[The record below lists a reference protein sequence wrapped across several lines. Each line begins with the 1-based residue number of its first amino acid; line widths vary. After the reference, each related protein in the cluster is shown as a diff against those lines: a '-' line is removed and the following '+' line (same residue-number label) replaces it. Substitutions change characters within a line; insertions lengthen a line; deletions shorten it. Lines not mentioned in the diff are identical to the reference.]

1 MSGDPVSWLLIEPGW
16 KVVGSDGEEI
26 GRVEEVI
33 GDSSHDIWDGLAVA
47 TGMLS
52 RPKYVAA
59 ERVARIEEGEVA
71 LELTKDAFASLDEWQ
86 EPPETAEIEP
96 EQAPLAT
103 RVEGSVEAPERDR
116 PERVPLV
123 RRILLW
129 LGIKH
134 D

>member
-1 MSGDPVSWLLIEPGW
+1 MSSDPVSWLLIEPGW
-16 KVVGSDGEEI
+16 SVVGSDGEEI

-52 RPKYVAA
+52 KPRYVPA
-59 ERVARIEEGEVA
+59 ERVAGLTQGRVELAVGKEQFESLGEW
-71 LELTKDAFASLDEWQ
+71 E
-86 EPPETAEIEP
+86 EPPTTAEIEP
-96 EQAPLAT
+96 EAAPAAT
-103 RVEGSVEAPERDR
+103 RAEGFVESPERDR
-116 PERVPLV
+116 AEPVPLL

-129 LGIKH
+129 LGVKR

>member
-47 TGMLS
+47 AGMLS

-71 LELTKDAFASLDEWQ
+71 LDVTKDEIGRASC
-86 EPPETAEIEP
+86 
-96 EQAPLAT
+96 
-103 RVEGSVEAPERDR
+103 R
-116 PERVPLV
+116 ERV
-123 RRILLW
+123 
-129 LGIKH
+129 
-134 D
+134 